1 MSKPLLYRMFPRL
14 YRCLFPET
22 CAAYH
27 REQAAKLRK
36 DNRRMQEAAEQRDRC
51 DAAAEYLDKL
61 NPRR

>member
-1 MSKPLLYRMFPRL
+1 MNKLYRF
-14 YRCLFPET
+14 LFPK
-22 CAAYH
+22 AA
-27 REQAAKLRK
+27 REYDQKRAAKLRK